1 MMLVL
6 ITIILS
12 LLTSLVTSGPLNTV
26 ITRGVG
32 PHKTSFRQLNEYQE
46 EDQDT
51 YFIPSMRYR
60 DSDQKQTA
68 TIDSDATK
76 YQDRSPY
83 AIKTKESS
91 LSTNYQESSPTERSA
106 DYQANKDRGFGDN
119 QVPSMMGQVIR
130 MGKAAI
136 PDTMSAIMPAMVPI
150 LALYIGFQVISAIVA
165 YTYDLNSSILS
176 AWNQGMRSIA
186 TAIVNFFSGVFGS
199 SDSDSARSE
208 RALNELTSMVY
219 QAIDAFHRD
228 FEY

>member
-6 ITIILS
+6 TIILC

-32 PHKTSFRQLNEYQE
+32 PHKTSFRLLNEYQE

-51 YFIPSMRYR
+51 YFIPSMRYGE
-60 DSDQKQTA
+60 SDQKQTA
-68 TIDSDATK
+68 MMDSDATK
-76 YQDRSPY
+76 FQDYSPY

-91 LSTNYQESSPTERSA
+91 LSPNYQESSPTEKSA

-119 QVPSMMGQVIR
+119 QAPSMMGQVIR

-165 YTYDLNSSILS
+165 YTYGLNSSILS
-176 AWNQGMRSIA
+176 AWNQVMRSIA
-186 TAIVNFFSGVFGS
+186 SAIVNFFSGVFGS
-199 SDSDSARSE
+199 SDGDGARSE

-219 QAIDAFHRD
+219 QAIDAFHR
-228 FEY
+228 EYE